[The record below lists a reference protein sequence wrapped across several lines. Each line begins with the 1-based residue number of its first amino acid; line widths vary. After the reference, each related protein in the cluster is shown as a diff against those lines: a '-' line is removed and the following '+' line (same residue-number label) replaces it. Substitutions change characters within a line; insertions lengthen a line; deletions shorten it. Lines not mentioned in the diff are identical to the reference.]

1 MKNIAELFL
10 KETKDQALA
19 DVINQMVDPRLKYII
34 AITPRSG
41 SSYLCDLI
49 KQTRLLGSPDEYLNH
64 QFIPNILKKIPANNA
79 DDYLKNI
86 IKKFQSKN
94 GVSGLKV
101 SWFQFNDFCNTL
113 QEPAVFKQF
122 KYIYLMRR
130 DLYLQSVSLYKATE
144 SNVFHTNIAHEVEAK
159 LKLNNLEYNYVKL
172 EQWYRH
178 IVSQESGWRRFFL
191 SSNIVPL
198 CITYEEIE
206 ENISEVIERILNYL
220 NIERETQ
227 STKPVESIFKKIGD
241 RQSIEWACKF
251 ALERDEIMRNT
262 KVL

>member
-1 MKNIAELFL
+1 MNNITELFL
-10 KETKDQALA
+10 EATKDLALF
-19 DVINQMVDPRLKYII
+19 DKFNQMLDPKLTYII

-49 KQTRLLGSPDEYLNH
+49 KQTHMLGSPDEFLN
-64 QFIPNILKKIPANNA
+64 QKFIPSILKKVPATNA

-86 IKKFQSKN
+86 FKKFQSEN

-101 SWFQFNDFCNTL
+101 SWFQFNNFYNTL
-113 QEPAVFKQF
+113 KEPAVFKQF
-122 KYIYLMRR
+122 KFIYLMRR

-144 SNVFHTNIAHEVEAK
+144 SGVFHTNVEHGEEAK

-172 EQWYRH
+172 EEWYKH
-178 IVSQESGWRRFFL
+178 IIAQESGWRHFFL
-191 SSNIVPL
+191 SSNIIPL

-206 ENISEVIERILNYL
+206 ENIDEAINRIFNYL
-220 NIERETQ
+220 NIKSETL
-227 STKPVESIFKKIGD
+227 SINSIESVFKKIGD
-241 RQSIEWACKF
+241 RQSIEWACRF
-251 ALERDEIMRNT
+251 ALEHDEMMRNA